1 MRAEKAADI
10 ILGNPTLPRSAAP
23 VYETDTMNKDKDK
36 QRDDMKIRIFLF
48 FNSS

>member
-10 ILGNPTLPRSAAP
+10 ILGNPALPRWTAP
-23 VYETDTMNKDKDK
+23 VYETDTRNKDKDK
-36 QRDDMKIRIFLF
+36 QRDDMKIRIFSF